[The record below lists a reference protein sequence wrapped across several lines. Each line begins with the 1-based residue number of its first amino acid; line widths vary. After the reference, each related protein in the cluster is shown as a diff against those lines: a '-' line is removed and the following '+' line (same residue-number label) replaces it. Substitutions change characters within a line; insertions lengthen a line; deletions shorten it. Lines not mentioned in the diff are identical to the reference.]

1 MIIAKTNLIKKY
13 KITFLGDLV
22 RFRCKKKL
30 KKIILFVHFLEI
42 YKYEII
48 YFKQIIPFRIF
59 YSLSFLFIF

>member
-1 MIIAKTNLIKKY
+1 MIIAKTNLIKNY

-30 KKIILFVHFLEI
+30 KKIKLFVHFLEI

-48 YFKQIIPFRIF
+48 YFKQIIPFRIL